1 MWPPPVAELPATAVD
16 AVPGLVLRP
25 ATAADAGLILRFI
38 IELAVYEKEPDAVVT
53 DQDGIAASLFG
64 QGATARALIAELD
77 AEPVGYAVWFASYS
91 TWLGRNG
98 LYLEDLYVTPEM
110 RGRGVGKALL
120 QALVVEARA
129 CGKHVLVGGIESGNQ
144 GSIALHQSLGFV
156 CSGSMPQ
163 VGCKFGRWLDLQWWQ
178 LQLDQAAPPP

>member
-1 MWPPPVAELPATAVD
+1 MWPPPVAELRATAVD

-25 ATAADAGLILRFI
+25 ATEADAGLILRFI

-110 RGRGVGKALL
+110 RGRGVGKAILRQL
-120 QALVVEARA
+120 AALAVAQGCGRMEWSVLDWNAPAIAFYESVGARPQSEWTVFRLT
-129 CGKHVLVGGIESGNQ
+129 GD
-144 GSIALHQSLGFV
+144 ALSTFAA
-156 CSGSMPQ
+156 
-163 VGCKFGRWLDLQWWQ
+163 GR
-178 LQLDQAAPPP
+178 

>member
-1 MWPPPVAELPATAVD
+1 MAELRATAVD

-110 RGRGVGKALL
+110 RGRGVGKAILRQL
-120 QALVVEARA
+120 AALAVAQGCGRMEWSVLDWNAPAIAFYESVGARPQSEWTVFRLT
-129 CGKHVLVGGIESGNQ
+129 GD
-144 GSIALHQSLGFV
+144 ALSTFAA
-156 CSGSMPQ
+156 
-163 VGCKFGRWLDLQWWQ
+163 GR
-178 LQLDQAAPPP
+178 

>member
-1 MWPPPVAELPATAVD
+1 
-16 AVPGLVLRP
+16 VLRP

-110 RGRGVGKALL
+110 RGRGVGKAILRQL
-120 QALVVEARA
+120 AALAVAQGCGRMEWSVLDWNAPAIAFYESVGARPQSEWTVFRLT
-129 CGKHVLVGGIESGNQ
+129 GD
-144 GSIALHQSLGFV
+144 ALSTFAA
-156 CSGSMPQ
+156 
-163 VGCKFGRWLDLQWWQ
+163 GR
-178 LQLDQAAPPP
+178 

>member
-1 MWPPPVAELPATAVD
+1 M
-16 AVPGLVLRP
+16 PGLVLRP

-110 RGRGVGKALL
+110 RGRGVGKAILRQL
-120 QALVVEARA
+120 AALAVAQGCGRMEWSVLDWNAPAIAFYESVGARPQSEWTVFRLT
-129 CGKHVLVGGIESGNQ
+129 GD
-144 GSIALHQSLGFV
+144 ALSTFAA
-156 CSGSMPQ
+156 
-163 VGCKFGRWLDLQWWQ
+163 GR
-178 LQLDQAAPPP
+178 

>member
-1 MWPPPVAELPATAVD
+1 MWPLSVAELRATAVD
-16 AVPGLVLRP
+16 AVLGLVLRP

-64 QGATARALIAELD
+64 QGATAKALIAELD

-110 RGRGVGKALL
+110 RGRGVGKAILRHL
-120 QALVVEARA
+120 AALAVAQGCGRMEWSVLDWNAPAIAFYESVGARPQSEWTVFRLT
-129 CGKHVLVGGIESGNQ
+129 GD
-144 GSIALHQSLGFV
+144 ALSTFAA
-156 CSGSMPQ
+156 
-163 VGCKFGRWLDLQWWQ
+163 GR
-178 LQLDQAAPPP
+178 

>member
-1 MWPPPVAELPATAVD
+1 MWPPPVTELRATAVD

-110 RGRGVGKALL
+110 RGRGVGKAILRQL
-120 QALVVEARA
+120 AALAVAQGCGRMEWSVLDWNAPAIAFYESVGARPQSEWTVFRLT
-129 CGKHVLVGGIESGNQ
+129 GD
-144 GSIALHQSLGFV
+144 ALSTFAA
-156 CSGSMPQ
+156 
-163 VGCKFGRWLDLQWWQ
+163 GR
-178 LQLDQAAPPP
+178 

>member
-64 QGATARALIAELD
+64 QRATAKALIAELD

-110 RGRGVGKALL
+110 RGRGVGKAILRQL
-120 QALVVEARA
+120 AALAVAQGCGRMEWSVLDWNAPAIAFYESVGARPQSEWTVFRLT
-129 CGKHVLVGGIESGNQ
+129 GD
-144 GSIALHQSLGFV
+144 ALSTFAA
-156 CSGSMPQ
+156 
-163 VGCKFGRWLDLQWWQ
+163 GR
-178 LQLDQAAPPP
+178 

>member
-1 MWPPPVAELPATAVD
+1 MWPPSVAELRTTAVD

-25 ATAADAGLILRFI
+25 ATEADAGLILRFI

-110 RGRGVGKALL
+110 RGRGVGKAILRQL
-120 QALVVEARA
+120 AALAVAQGCGRMEWSVLDWNAPAIAFYESVGARPQSEWTVFRLT
-129 CGKHVLVGGIESGNQ
+129 GD
-144 GSIALHQSLGFV
+144 ALSTFAA
-156 CSGSMPQ
+156 
-163 VGCKFGRWLDLQWWQ
+163 GR
-178 LQLDQAAPPP
+178 

>member
-64 QGATARALIAELD
+64 QGATAKALIAELD

-110 RGRGVGKALL
+110 RGRGVGKAILRQL
-120 QALVVEARA
+120 AALAVAQGCGRMEWSVLDWNAPAIAFYESVGARPQSEWTVFRLT
-129 CGKHVLVGGIESGNQ
+129 GD
-144 GSIALHQSLGFV
+144 ALSTFAA
-156 CSGSMPQ
+156 
-163 VGCKFGRWLDLQWWQ
+163 GR
-178 LQLDQAAPPP
+178 

>member
-1 MWPPPVAELPATAVD
+1 MWPPPVAELRATAVD

-53 DQDGIAASLFG
+53 DQDGIATSLFG

-110 RGRGVGKALL
+110 RGRGVGKAILRQL
-120 QALVVEARA
+120 AALAVAQGCGRMEWSVLDWNAPAIAFYESVGARPQSEWTVFRLT
-129 CGKHVLVGGIESGNQ
+129 GD
-144 GSIALHQSLGFV
+144 ALSTFAA
-156 CSGSMPQ
+156 
-163 VGCKFGRWLDLQWWQ
+163 GR
-178 LQLDQAAPPP
+178 

>member
-1 MWPPPVAELPATAVD
+1 MWPPPVTELRATAVD

-64 QGATARALIAELD
+64 QGVTARALIAELD
-77 AEPVGYAVWFASYS
+77 GEPVGYAVWFASYS

-110 RGRGVGKALL
+110 RGRGVGKAILRQL
-120 QALVVEARA
+120 AALAVAQGCGRMEWSVLDWNAPAIAFYESVGARPQSEWTVFRLT
-129 CGKHVLVGGIESGNQ
+129 GD
-144 GSIALHQSLGFV
+144 ALSTFAA
-156 CSGSMPQ
+156 
-163 VGCKFGRWLDLQWWQ
+163 GR
-178 LQLDQAAPPP
+178 

>member
-1 MWPPPVAELPATAVD
+1 MWPPPVAELRATAVD

-53 DQDGIAASLFG
+53 DQDGITASLFG

-110 RGRGVGKALL
+110 RGRGVGKAILRQL
-120 QALVVEARA
+120 AALAVAQGCGRMEWSVLDWNAPAIAFYESVGARPQSEWTVFRLT
-129 CGKHVLVGGIESGNQ
+129 GD
-144 GSIALHQSLGFV
+144 ALSTFAA
-156 CSGSMPQ
+156 
-163 VGCKFGRWLDLQWWQ
+163 GR
-178 LQLDQAAPPP
+178 

>member
-1 MWPPPVAELPATAVD
+1 MAELRATAVD

-25 ATAADAGLILRFI
+25 AIAADAGLILRFI

-64 QGATARALIAELD
+64 QGATAKALIAELD

-110 RGRGVGKALL
+110 RGRGVGKAILRQL
-120 QALVVEARA
+120 AALAVAQGCGRMEWSVLDWNAPAIAFYESVGARPQSEWTVFRLT
-129 CGKHVLVGGIESGNQ
+129 GD
-144 GSIALHQSLGFV
+144 ALNTFAA
-156 CSGSMPQ
+156 
-163 VGCKFGRWLDLQWWQ
+163 GR
-178 LQLDQAAPPP
+178 

>member
-1 MWPPPVAELPATAVD
+1 MWPPPVAELRATAVD

-110 RGRGVGKALL
+110 RGRGVGKAILRQL
-120 QALVVEARA
+120 AALAVAQGCGRMEWSVLDWNAPAIAFYESVGARPQSEWTVFRLTGDA
-129 CGKHVLVGGIESGNQ
+129 LSTFAAGG
-144 GSIALHQSLGFV
+144 
-156 CSGSMPQ
+156 
-163 VGCKFGRWLDLQWWQ
+163 
-178 LQLDQAAPPP
+178 

>member
-1 MWPPPVAELPATAVD
+1 MWPPPVAELRATAVD

-64 QGATARALIAELD
+64 QGATAKALIAELD

-110 RGRGVGKALL
+110 RGRGVGKAILRQL
-120 QALVVEARA
+120 AALAVAQGCGRMEWSVLDWNAPAIAFYESVGARPQSEWTVFRLT
-129 CGKHVLVGGIESGNQ
+129 GD
-144 GSIALHQSLGFV
+144 ALSTFAA
-156 CSGSMPQ
+156 
-163 VGCKFGRWLDLQWWQ
+163 GR
-178 LQLDQAAPPP
+178 

>member
-1 MWPPPVAELPATAVD
+1 MRATAVD

-25 ATAADAGLILRFI
+25 AIAADAGLILRFI

-64 QGATARALIAELD
+64 QGATAKALIAELD

-110 RGRGVGKALL
+110 RGRGVGKAILRQL
-120 QALVVEARA
+120 AALAVAQGCGRMEWSVLDWNAPAIAFYESVGARPQSEWTVFRLT
-129 CGKHVLVGGIESGNQ
+129 GD
-144 GSIALHQSLGFV
+144 ALNTFAA
-156 CSGSMPQ
+156 
-163 VGCKFGRWLDLQWWQ
+163 GR
-178 LQLDQAAPPP
+178 

>member
-1 MWPPPVAELPATAVD
+1 MWPPPVAELRATAVD

-110 RGRGVGKALL
+110 RGRGVGKAILRQL
-120 QALVVEARA
+120 AALAVAQGCGRMEWSVLDWNAPAIAFYESVGARPQSEWA
-129 CGKHVLVGGIESGNQ
+129 VFRLTGD
-144 GSIALHQSLGFV
+144 ALSTFAA
-156 CSGSMPQ
+156 
-163 VGCKFGRWLDLQWWQ
+163 GR
-178 LQLDQAAPPP
+178 

>member
-1 MWPPPVAELPATAVD
+1 MWPPPVTELRATAVD

-77 AEPVGYAVWFASYS
+77 GEPVGYAVWFASYS

-110 RGRGVGKALL
+110 RGRGVGKAILRQL
-120 QALVVEARA
+120 AALAVAQGCGRMEWSVLDWNAPAIAFYESVGARPQSEWTVFRLT
-129 CGKHVLVGGIESGNQ
+129 GD
-144 GSIALHQSLGFV
+144 ALSTFAA
-156 CSGSMPQ
+156 
-163 VGCKFGRWLDLQWWQ
+163 GR
-178 LQLDQAAPPP
+178 

>member
-1 MWPPPVAELPATAVD
+1 MWPPSVAELRTTAVD

-64 QGATARALIAELD
+64 QGATAKALIAELD

-110 RGRGVGKALL
+110 RGRGGGKAILRQL
-120 QALVVEARA
+120 AALAVAQGCGRMEWSVLDWNAPAIAFYESVGARPQSEWTVFRLT
-129 CGKHVLVGGIESGNQ
+129 GD
-144 GSIALHQSLGFV
+144 ALSTFAA
-156 CSGSMPQ
+156 
-163 VGCKFGRWLDLQWWQ
+163 GR
-178 LQLDQAAPPP
+178 

>member
-1 MWPPPVAELPATAVD
+1 MWPLPVAELRATAVD

-110 RGRGVGKALL
+110 RGRGVGKAILRQL
-120 QALVVEARA
+120 AALAVAQGCGRMEWSVLDWNAPAIAFYESVGARPQSEWTVFRLT
-129 CGKHVLVGGIESGNQ
+129 GD
-144 GSIALHQSLGFV
+144 ALSTFAA
-156 CSGSMPQ
+156 
-163 VGCKFGRWLDLQWWQ
+163 GR
-178 LQLDQAAPPP
+178 

>member
-1 MWPPPVAELPATAVD
+1 MWPPSVAELRTTAVD

-64 QGATARALIAELD
+64 QGATAKALIAELD

-110 RGRGVGKALL
+110 RGRGVGKAILRQL
-120 QALVVEARA
+120 AALAVAQGCGRMEWSVLDWNAPAIAFYESVGARPQSEWTVFRLT
-129 CGKHVLVGGIESGNQ
+129 GD
-144 GSIALHQSLGFV
+144 ALSTFAA
-156 CSGSMPQ
+156 
-163 VGCKFGRWLDLQWWQ
+163 GR
-178 LQLDQAAPPP
+178 

>member
-110 RGRGVGKALL
+110 RGRGVGKAILRQL
-120 QALVVEARA
+120 AALAVAQGCGRMEWSVLDWNAPAIAFYESVGARPQSEWTVFRLT
-129 CGKHVLVGGIESGNQ
+129 GD
-144 GSIALHQSLGFV
+144 ALSTFAA
-156 CSGSMPQ
+156 
-163 VGCKFGRWLDLQWWQ
+163 GR
-178 LQLDQAAPPP
+178 

>member
-25 ATAADAGLILRFI
+25 ATEADAGLILRFI

-110 RGRGVGKALL
+110 RGRGVGKAILRQL
-120 QALVVEARA
+120 AALAVAQGCGRMEWSVLDWNAPAIAFYESVGARPQREWTVFRLT
-129 CGKHVLVGGIESGNQ
+129 GD
-144 GSIALHQSLGFV
+144 ALSTFAA
-156 CSGSMPQ
+156 
-163 VGCKFGRWLDLQWWQ
+163 GR
-178 LQLDQAAPPP
+178 

>member
-1 MWPPPVAELPATAVD
+1 MWALPVAELRATAVD

-64 QGATARALIAELD
+64 QGATAKALIAELD

-110 RGRGVGKALL
+110 RGRGVGKAILRQL
-120 QALVVEARA
+120 AALAVAQGCGRMEWSVLDWNAPAIAFYESVGARPQSDWTVFRLT
-129 CGKHVLVGGIESGNQ
+129 GD
-144 GSIALHQSLGFV
+144 ALSTFAA
-156 CSGSMPQ
+156 
-163 VGCKFGRWLDLQWWQ
+163 GR
-178 LQLDQAAPPP
+178 

>member
-1 MWPPPVAELPATAVD
+1 MWPPPVAELRATAVD

-25 ATAADAGLILRFI
+25 ATVADAGLILRFI

-110 RGRGVGKALL
+110 RGRGVGKAILRQL
-120 QALVVEARA
+120 AALAVAQGCGRMEWSVLDWNAPAIAFYESVGARPQSEWTVFRLT
-129 CGKHVLVGGIESGNQ
+129 GD
-144 GSIALHQSLGFV
+144 ALSTFAA
-156 CSGSMPQ
+156 
-163 VGCKFGRWLDLQWWQ
+163 GR
-178 LQLDQAAPPP
+178 